1 VPSRKKERDARLVE
15 SRSGA
20 WASASQDYMQ
30 LCHMLYQQSCA
41 YAEAHDGNVSPYPL
55 AGVPLLFSALRAL
68 LIECNSGMFG
78 KAPAGNATLQRLCD
92 DPNELLLLR
101 EQYSFT
107 NEAVMDNLALLYEV
121 RNEIV
126 HPAHRP
132 AGTKNNTPP
141 YMVPLRELDILQ
153 SRGEGSEG
161 DYGWYAQLQSHKL
174 FRWVCEQVAHAAAGV
189 IDAHHSDV
197 EFAELHKATYFR
209 FRQLDA

>member
-1 VPSRKKERDARLVE
+1 MR
-15 SRSGA
+15 
-20 WASASQDYMQ
+20 

-41 YAEAHDGNVSPYPL
+41 YAKAHDGNVSPYPL

-78 KAPAGNATLQRLCD
+78 KALAGNASLHRLCND
-92 DPNELLLLR
+92 ANELPLLR
-101 EQYSFT
+101 EQYRFT
-107 NEAVMDNLALLYEV
+107 NEHLPLLYEV

-132 AGTKNNTPP
+132 VGTENNTPP
-141 YMVPLRELDILQ
+141 YIVPLREFGVLQ
-153 SRGEGSEG
+153 SRGEGSES
-161 DYGWYAQLQSHKL
+161 DYGWSAQLQSHKL
-174 FRWVCEQVAHAAAGV
+174 FRWACEQVAHAAACV

-197 EFAELHKATYFR
+197 EFAELHKTTCFR